1 MSPSPGRARWRPD
14 ARLLIGVLL
23 VAGATAGVV
32 GLVAATDDSQAVY
45 VARGPLAPGD
55 RVTAAE
61 LELRSAR
68 LDAAAGLYLAEGQVP
83 DEGLIITRTVAAGE
97 LIPAS
102 AVGDAAGGQ
111 WTSVVLSLGDRPP
124 AAVVAGSTVDVWAA
138 REVASG
144 RYGTPQVL
152 VQEVTVVALAQSEGF
167 MADSGLEVEVLVPRT
182 ALPRV
187 LESVAAADV
196 LAVIP
201 VHLPLER

>member
-1 MSPSPGRARWRPD
+1 MSPSSGRARWRPD

-32 GLVAATDDSQAVY
+32 GLVTATGESQAVY

-61 LELRSAR
+61 LDLRSAR
-68 LDAAAGLYLAEGQVP
+68 LDAAVGLYLTKGQVP

-111 WTSVVLSLGDRPP
+111 WTSVVLSLSDRPA
-124 AAVVAGSTVDVWAA
+124 AAVAAGSTVDVWAA
-138 REVASG
+138 REVSSG

-152 VQEVTVVALAQSEGF
+152 VQEATVVRLAQSEGF
-167 MADSGLEVEVLVPRT
+167 MADSGLEVELLVPR
-182 ALPRV
+182 AMLPRV
-187 LESVAAADV
+187 LESIAAADV